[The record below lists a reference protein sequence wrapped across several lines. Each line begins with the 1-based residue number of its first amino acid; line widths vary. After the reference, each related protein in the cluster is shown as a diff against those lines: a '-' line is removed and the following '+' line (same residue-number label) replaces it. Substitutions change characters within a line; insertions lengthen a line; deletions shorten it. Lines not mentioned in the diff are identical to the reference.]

1 MCTWTAEQQAP
12 WLCTWATTRTGRR
25 GNQSLKRAPPLCER
39 NLSTR
44 MLDVDFEIYICNCSP
59 AMKWRRQG
67 QPQKMATKTTR
78 KVVILAITSSS
89 FPEVCSPL
97 LGVCFRWDA
106 HTLGGGRP
114 PTWEGACQGREG
126 QPATTP
132 PPLQTW
138 PESQAWSV
146 NLKVNLGS
154 QEGKVDK
161 DKQQDLLEPSLPSVI
176 LKSLHPRQPRH
187 PLL

>member
-1 MCTWTAEQQAP
+1 MMCTWAPEQQAP
-12 WLCTWATTRTGRR
+12 WLCTWASTRTGRR
-25 GNQSLKRAPPLCER
+25 GNQSLKRAPPLSER

-44 MLDVDFEIYICNCSP
+44 MLDVDFWKIHLQSCSP

-97 LGVCFRWDA
+97 LVVCFRWDA

-114 PTWEGACQGREG
+114 P
-126 QPATTP
+126 
-132 PPLQTW
+132 
-138 PESQAWSV
+138 PEEEHAK
-146 NLKVNLGS
+146 NK
-154 QEGKVDK
+154 KA
-161 DKQQDLLEPSLPSVI
+161 SLPRHHHHSK
-176 LKSLHPRQPRH
+176 LDLRAKRGHSTWKST
-187 PLL
+187 